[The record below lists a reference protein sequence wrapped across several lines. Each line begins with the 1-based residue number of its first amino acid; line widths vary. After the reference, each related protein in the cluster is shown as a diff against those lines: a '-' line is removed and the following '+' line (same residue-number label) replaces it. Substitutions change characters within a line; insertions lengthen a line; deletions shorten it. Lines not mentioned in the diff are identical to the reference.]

1 MEQKLW
7 DQMPRRV
14 DEMTCSKVLPLMGL
28 HVHCWV
34 WLRVSEP
41 QVRHLRGLSW
51 PLLSGIVGKGA
62 NRKVRVWRV
71 KACAALER
79 AA

>member
-1 MEQKLW
+1 
-7 DQMPRRV
+7 
-14 DEMTCSKVLPLMGL
+14 MGL

-51 PLLSGIVGKGA
+51 PLLNGIVGKGE